1 MWTKP
6 DHFTL
11 FTLQNVD
18 LHCLLFQSQLAQCD
32 GGEDGDDGD
41 VNGERGGLMLLAQVF
56 EPDQVFIQPGRST
69 NGDEVV
75 RATGSLCIMSSA
87 HSLLRTAPL
96 LHDLPLGDVEGHVF
110 VSLYY
115 HQDHRSQRPQVLGF
129 GFCHWSIPSGVG
141 QLKDQKIGPMQ
152 AKQPRIRASQP

>member
-6 DHFTL
+6 GHFTL

-32 GGEDGDDGD
+32 GGEDGNDGD

-87 HSLLRTAPL
+87 HSLLL
-96 LHDLPLGDVEGHVF
+96 LPPCSMICLWGRGRWRGSRVL

-115 HQDHRSQRPQVLGF
+115 PNDHRSQSRM
-129 GFCHWSIPSGVG
+129 S
-141 QLKDQKIGPMQ
+141 
-152 AKQPRIRASQP
+152 